1 MVVCS
6 QLCQKVVAGNICYSL
21 ISINFL
27 FQDRDDLRFEIKV
40 KGNKHGHMAFSLTR
54 SEQISHLFL
63 IMIEEEYLH
72 SNDINI
78 VYEQNMV
85 PA

>member
-1 MVVCS
+1 MLYCS
-6 QLCQKVVAGNICYSL
+6 QLCQKVVGGRAYYFL

-54 SEQISHLFL
+54 SEKISHLFL
-63 IMIEEEYLH
+63 IIIEEEY
-72 SNDINI
+72 IC
-78 VYEQNMV
+78 
-85 PA
+85 